1 MNARYFPLLAGAL
14 SLTGCMIEPAGPPQH
29 DFRTI
34 DRDASEVVR
43 VDLNMGAGNLRVSS
57 GTEKLARA
65 DFTYSI
71 PSWKPEVRYS
81 SVGGRGTLHIEQ
93 PHGFKPHGNPRY
105 EWDLR
110 LNREVPV
117 ELSVHFGAGEAH
129 LDLGTLTLRRVEVE
143 MGVGSINMDLRGNPK
158 QDYDVRV
165 NGGVGEAV
173 VRLPSDVP
181 VEAEAEGGIGEI
193 KVQGMRKDGNRWY
206 TDSYATGKPGSTL
219 VSMAASGLS
228 AWLRI
233 KPVTSV

>member
-1 MNARYFPLLAGAL
+1 MNARYLPLLAGAL
-14 SLTGCMIEPAGPPQH
+14 SLTGCIIESDGPPQH
-29 DFRTI
+29 DFRAI

-43 VDLNMGAGNLRVSS
+43 VNLNMGAGNLRVSS

-71 PSWKPEVRYS
+71 PSLKPEVRYS
-81 SVGGRGTLHIEQ
+81 SVGGRGTLTIEQ
-93 PHGFKPHGNPRY
+93 PHGFRPHGNPKY

-117 ELSVHFGAGEAH
+117 EMTVHFGAGEAH
-129 LDLGTLTLRRVEVE
+129 LDLGSLMLRRVDVD

-158 QDYDVRV
+158 QDYDVKI

-173 VRLPSDVP
+173 VRLPADVG

-193 KVQGMRKDGNRWY
+193 KVQGMRKDGNRYY
-206 TDSYATGKPGSTL
+206 TEAYGSSKPKIRISVHGGIGSIRL
-219 VSMAASGLS
+219 IAD
-228 AWLRI
+228 
-233 KPVTSV
+233 